1 MAHLESHGC
10 VICREGA
17 KHTVYR
23 NPINGHISTVP
34 RHEEIFGHL
43 DEKSA
48 RIWAY
53 PNSGRNEAS
62 SSKIDFDCGIYMH
75 KSIFG

>member
-1 MAHLESHGC
+1 MKRRELIAHLESHGC

-43 DEKSA
+43 DEK
-48 RIWAY
+48 IC
-53 PNSGRNEAS
+53 
-62 SSKIDFDCGIYMH
+62 KDLGIP
-75 KSIFG
+75 KLRKK